1 MYQLRSQGVKA
12 AAKEIDFID
21 QSVQTAEG
29 IWRDCVLMYTRLRV
43 KYVSIYKPRG
53 YSCSETFKL
62 QEIIS
67 NKRELGG
74 LCYYV
79 D

>member
-21 QSVQTAEG
+21 QSVLYKREFGG
-29 IWRDCVLMYTRLRV
+29 IVFLCTLV
-43 KYVSIYKPRG
+43 KYVSINKPRG
-53 YSCSETFKL
+53 YSCSRGV
-62 QEIIS
+62 QW
-67 NKRELGG
+67 
-74 LCYYV
+74 V